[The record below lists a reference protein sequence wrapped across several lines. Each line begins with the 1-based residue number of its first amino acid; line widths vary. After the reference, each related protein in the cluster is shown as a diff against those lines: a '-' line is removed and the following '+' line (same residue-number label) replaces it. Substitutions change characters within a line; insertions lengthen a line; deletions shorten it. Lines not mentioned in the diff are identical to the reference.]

1 MTATRLDRWRAHVL
15 ADPAL
20 QMNLARCET
29 AGSFVAAS
37 GLPPGA
43 FAGLLDP
50 DPLGLAAFAP
60 APIRTTVWPGPDW
73 RPSRVAGATVDW
85 LHFAGAALD
94 EPFYAQSLRR
104 AAARP
109 FNRLFRTGMSL
120 ADFLAGAPA
129 DAPAPAGF
137 LFHMGRCGSTL
148 AARLLGA
155 ASGLPLLSEP
165 PPLDAAAAAGDP
177 AMLRAM
183 IAALAPAPAIVKL
196 DSRHA
201 LLLPLYRAAFPAVPW
216 LFVHRDPVEVLV
228 SLEREPLSPLAGVPA
243 GEDARLL
250 GAICAAAVAGLAAGG
265 GLAVDYR
272 DLPGAL
278 AAMLAH
284 LGLAAG
290 GADLTALAARDAK
303 RPAEPFAG
311 DAAAKQ
317 AAASPAIRAA
327 AAAHVAPIYARLA
340 PML

>member
-1 MTATRLDRWRAHVL
+1 MGSTQDRFAEAVL

-20 QMNLARCET
+20 QMTLARCET
-29 AGSFVAAS
+29 SGSFIAAS
-37 GLPPGA
+37 GLPPET

-60 APIRTTVWPGPDW
+60 APIRATAWPGSDW
-73 RPSRVAGATVDW
+73 RPSRVAGGMVDW

-94 EPFYAQSLRR
+94 EPFYAQSVRR

-109 FNRLFRTGMSL
+109 FNRLFRTGLGL

-129 DAPAPAGF
+129 AAPAPAGF
-137 LFHMGRCGSTL
+137 IFHMGRCGSTL

-155 ASGLPLLSEP
+155 AAGLSVLSEP
-165 PPLDAAAAAGDP
+165 SPLDAAAATGDP
-177 AMLRAM
+177 ALLRAT

-201 LLLPLYRAAFPAVPW
+201 LLLPLYRAAFPTVPW

-278 AAMLAH
+278 PAMLAH
-284 LGLAAG
+284 LGLPAG
-290 GADLTALAARDAK
+290 EADLSAPIARDAK
-303 RPAEPFAG
+303 RPAEPFAA